1 MKILIRNAVIIDPG
15 SDLHETRN
23 DLLLEDG
30 ILLKIGVDLSA
41 GQARVWE
48 GEDLHVS
55 PGWVDIGAH
64 TMDPGFEHRE
74 DLHSFC
80 RAAAAG
86 GYTHVAVFPNTEPF
100 AHSKAEI
107 LYLRGLNHAQAVRL
121 LPIGGISRNGAGEDI
136 AEMYDM
142 KEAGAV
148 AFSDG
153 AIPVQRSG
161 LLLRALLYVKA
172 MNGLVIDQ
180 PLDLSL
186 AAKGQVHE
194 GVVSTALGLRGIPA
208 LAESSQVYRNIQ
220 LLRYAGSRLVL
231 HALSAAESLPV
242 IQAARAEGLDLR
254 ATVPALNLV
263 YTDEALSAYD
273 THFKVMPPLRA
284 AEDREALRLAL
295 QEGLIDAIVS
305 NHLPLE
311 EDQKDVEFPY
321 AAFGASAL
329 ETTFAL
335 CHTHLVPELLSLSD
349 LVDRICHRPRRMLG
363 LDPAA
368 IMEGA
373 GADLTVFQPGLS
385 WTFRTEAQF
394 SLGRNNPLQGQSL
407 QGRVLGVIR
416 GRHAFQRSD
425 RGPGM

>member
-1 MKILIRNAVIIDPG
+1 MKILLRDAVIVDPG
-15 SDLHETRN
+15 NAPHLTRT
-23 DLLLEDG
+23 DLLVEQGRITG
-30 ILLKIGVDLSA
+30 IGKALHAPG
-41 GQARVWE
+41 ARVWE
-48 GEDLHVS
+48 GQDLHVS

-74 DLHSFC
+74 NLESFC

-86 GYTHVAVFPNTEPF
+86 GYTHVAVFPNTDPF
-100 AHSKAEI
+100 AHGKAEM
-107 LYLRGLNHAQAVRL
+107 LYLQGHNASQPVRL

-142 KEAGAV
+142 REAGAV

-153 AIPVQRSG
+153 LLPVQRSG

-172 MNGLVIDQ
+172 FDGLIIDH

-194 GVVSTALGLRGIPA
+194 GIVSTALGLRGIPA
-208 LAESSQVYRNIQ
+208 LAESSQVYRNVQ
-220 LLRYAGSRLVL
+220 LLRYADSRLLL
-231 HALSAAESLPV
+231 HALSACESLD
-242 IQAARAEGLDLR
+242 ILRSARNEGLRLH

-263 YTDEALSAYD
+263 FSDEALAEYD
-273 THFKVMPPLRA
+273 THFKVMPPLRGG
-284 AEDREALRLAL
+284 EDRDALRAAL
-295 QEGLIDAIVS
+295 REGYLDAIIS

-321 AAFGASAL
+321 AAFGASGL

-335 CHTHLVPELLSLSD
+335 CHTHLVPDVLSLSE
-349 LVDRICHRPRRMLG
+349 LVTRICHHPRRLLG
-363 LDPAA
+363 LDPATIA
-368 IMEGA
+368 EGA
-373 GADLTVFQPGLS
+373 AADLTVFQPDVT
-385 WTFRTEAQF
+385 WDFRVEAQQ

-407 QGRVLGVIR
+407 RGKVAGVIR
-416 GRHAFQRSD
+416 GMYAY
-425 RGPGM
+425 GL